1 VPTRSNE
8 DGAVE
13 APALGN
19 RVRLACE
26 QVGSRRL
33 ITEITI
39 GLGARP
45 DGNKRLADLIKTS
58 SPTEPGCPGG
68 TVDPVGH
75 Q

>member
-1 VPTRSNE
+1 MELPTARLK
-8 DGAVE
+8 
-13 APALGN
+13 APGRRASE
-19 RVRLACE
+19 CK

-45 DGNKRLADLIKTS
+45 DGNKKLADLIKTS